1 MTLDLKDALCMC
13 GSRQRMLANGRKV
26 VGKQPVLKK
35 KKKKKTVGDLHI
47 SAVFSFII
55 THEFLRLTPEPA
67 APELQLSSSALIRWG
82 HTSAK
87 GVRF

>member
-1 MTLDLKDALCMC
+1 MTLDLKDVLCMC
-13 GSRQRMLANGRKV
+13 GSRQRMLANGRKA
-26 VGKQPVLKK
+26 VGKQPVL

-47 SAVFSFII
+47 SAVFSSII
-55 THEFLRLTPEPA
+55 THEFLQLTPEPA